1 MQPGWSLVTFVVFAL
16 VDDVSSINHGQN
28 CSKAEIAIIVG
39 TAAADRVD
47 ATMRLLESNPACAS
61 CLITASQAVY
71 PELLYEVHACMHQNE
86 NECTD
91 STGLARVAP
100 LLQNVSLQNR
110 ESVIAMLAVAEAN
123 CVYCILEAIEGAC
136 GTGCVESA
144 LHMQARMP
152 RAPRCA
158 PSFYGIPSR
167 CLCVSALH
175 IQARTPRTPHRSMA
189 FRRGV
194 YACHRQ
200 TTPSS
205 VGARASPSWHVSSH
219 RRKQRRCARPSRL
232 GSLLASQLDLKPE
245 RLTSSSLLERKC
257 TAPSCIEGCTA
268 ASG

>member
-1 MQPGWSLVTFVVFAL
+1 MQPGWSLVTFVVLAL

-47 ATMRLLESNPACAS
+47 ATMRLLGSNPACAS

-86 NECTD
+86 NVCTD

-110 ESVIAMLAVAEAN
+110 ESVIAMLAVAEAD

-136 GTGCVESA
+136 GTGCVASA
-144 LHMQARMP
+144 LHM
-152 RAPRCA
+152 
-158 PSFYGIPSR
+158 
-167 CLCVSALH
+167 
-175 IQARTPRTPHRSMA
+175 QARTPRTPHRSMA